1 MLFSPQIPLPLTP
14 LRDNRFEN
22 FVSGPNHALVEAIRN
37 LPDEP
42 GSHVFL
48 SGAEGSG
55 KTHLLNAVCVEV
67 RERGG
72 RAFYL
77 ALKRLPKDAI
87 ASLQGLESLDLVCVD
102 DLHVIA
108 GDRAWE
114 EALFHCFN
122 RIREANGRLLVASR
136 ERLSAL
142 GFGLPDLASRLAWG
156 LRLQLQPLSDPD
168 KMAVIRLHSDAL
180 GLNLPEDVQEYLLKH
195 HDRSMAALIRTVEN
209 LHEAALTLKRRI
221 TIPLAREVL
230 KTGKDTKA
238 ITDPDADKTRNNP

>member
-1 MLFSPQIPLPLTP
+1 MLFSPQIPLQLMPA
-14 LRDNRFEN
+14 RDRRFEN
-22 FVSGPNHALVEAIRN
+22 FVSGPNRAVVKALQH

-48 SGAEGSG
+48 YGGDGSG
-55 KTHLLNAVCVEV
+55 KTHLLNAVCVET
-67 RERGG
+67 RERQA

-87 ASLQGLESLDLVCVD
+87 ASLQGLEKLDLVCVD

-122 RIREANGRLLVASR
+122 RIREANGRLLVSSG

-142 GFGLPDLASRLAWG
+142 KLGLPDLASRLAWG
-156 LRLQLQPLSDPD
+156 LRLQLAPLEDHD
-168 KMAVIRLHSDAL
+168 KLAVINLHSDAL
-180 GLNLPEDVQEYLLKH
+180 GINLPDEVQHYLLKY
-195 HDRSMAALIRTVEN
+195 HDRSMAALIQAVEN
-209 LHEAALTLKRRI
+209 LQQAALTHKRRI

-230 KTGKDTKA
+230 GINKE
-238 ITDPDADKTRNNP
+238 